1 MEFELFDAERKKNK
15 CPMIL
20 AFAIKVIV
28 SSKNYGEL
36 TNFVGRKIKI
46 SLY

>member
-20 AFAIKVIV
+20 AFATNVIDSIKQKLWRINEFCWA
-28 SSKNYGEL
+28 KN
-36 TNFVGRKIKI
+36 
-46 SLY
+46 